1 MCLYH
6 GGATKLRGI
15 SMARQDEFVQ
25 KSGRLT
31 SAFEDWI
38 AGTAFS
44 CLGARAS
51 VRQKQL
57 YCVELKSMLDV
68 DSTRELHRE
77 IVDFVDQA
85 RLHETRFSSFAA
97 IFENPRRLSE
107 TEFEHTL
114 WAQLAM
120 LRQVDREKYAWAP
133 GVSSDPHSLDFAY
146 SVAGHP
152 FFVVG
157 LHSQA
162 SRISRRFTHPV
173 LVFNSHI
180 QFDQLKQEGLYASL
194 QDKIRARELR
204 LQGSINPNLADFG
217 EQPEAPQYSGRPQP
231 AEWRCPISGGS
242 ATFDER
248 AR

>member
-1 MCLYH
+1 
-6 GGATKLRGI
+6 
-15 SMARQDEFVQ
+15 MARQDEFAQ
-25 KSGRLT
+25 KSRPLT

-38 AGTAFS
+38 DGTAFS

-51 VRQKQL
+51 LRQKQL

-77 IVDFVDQA
+77 IVGFVDRT

-107 TEFEHTL
+107 AEFEQTL
-114 WAQLAM
+114 WTQLAM

-133 GVSSDPHSLDFAY
+133 GVSSDPHALDFAY

-173 LVFNSHI
+173 LVFNSHK
-180 QFDQLKQEGLYASL
+180 QFDQLKQDGLYASL

-217 EQPEAPQYSGRPQP
+217 EQPEALQYSGQPQP
-231 AEWRCPISGGS
+231 AEWRCPISSAS
-242 ATFDER
+242 ATFDGM

>member
-1 MCLYH
+1 
-6 GGATKLRGI
+6 
-15 SMARQDEFVQ
+15 MARQDDFAQ
-25 KSGRLT
+25 KSRPPT

-38 AGTAFS
+38 DGTAFS

-51 VRQKQL
+51 LRQKQL
-57 YCVELKSMLDV
+57 YCVELKSMLDL

-77 IVDFVDQA
+77 IVGFVDRT

-107 TEFEHTL
+107 VEFEHTL
-114 WAQLAM
+114 WTQLAM

-133 GVSSDPHSLDFAY
+133 GVSSDPHALDFAY

-173 LVFNSHI
+173 LVFNSHK
-180 QFDQLKQEGLYASL
+180 QFDQLKQDGLYASL

-217 EQPEAPQYSGRPQP
+217 EQPEALQYSGRPQP
-231 AEWRCPISGGS
+231 AEWRCPISGAS
-242 ATFDER
+242 ATFDGM

>member
-1 MCLYH
+1 
-6 GGATKLRGI
+6 
-15 SMARQDEFVQ
+15 MARQDEFAQ
-25 KSGRLT
+25 NSRPLT

-38 AGTAFS
+38 EGTAFS

-77 IVDFVDQA
+77 IVGFVDRT

-97 IFENPRRLSE
+97 IFENPRQLSE
-107 TEFEHTL
+107 VEFEHTL
-114 WAQLAM
+114 WTQLAM

-133 GVSSDPHSLDFAY
+133 GVSSDPHALDFAY

-152 FFVVG
+152 FFIVG

-173 LVFNSHI
+173 LVFNSHQ
-180 QFDQLKQEGLYASL
+180 QFDQLKQDGLYASL

-217 EQPEAPQYSGRPQP
+217 EQPEALQYSGRPQP
-231 AEWRCPISGGS
+231 AEWRCPISSAS
-242 ATFDER
+242 ATFDGM
-248 AR
+248 AQ